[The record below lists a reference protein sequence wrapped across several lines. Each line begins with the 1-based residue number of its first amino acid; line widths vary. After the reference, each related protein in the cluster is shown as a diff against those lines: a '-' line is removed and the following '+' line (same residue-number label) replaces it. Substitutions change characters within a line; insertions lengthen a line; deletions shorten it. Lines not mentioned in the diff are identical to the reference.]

1 MASATSVR
9 PSNDFNTR
17 ISPSH
22 LMQAPECRTSTTCT
36 TRFIRSSGAT
46 VVLFELFTA
55 DTHFASKVVADTVFW
70 GFRVVRFHSCD
81 LNILSGVSTHQ
92 KQSERDSGTGVFSV
106 RASLIADVN
115 E

>member
-1 MASATSVR
+1 MTSTRSHHLTLCRHLNVVQVQHALLDLFVR
-9 PSNDFNTR
+9 P
-17 ISPSH
+17 
-22 LMQAPECRTSTTCT
+22 
-36 TRFIRSSGAT
+36 GAT